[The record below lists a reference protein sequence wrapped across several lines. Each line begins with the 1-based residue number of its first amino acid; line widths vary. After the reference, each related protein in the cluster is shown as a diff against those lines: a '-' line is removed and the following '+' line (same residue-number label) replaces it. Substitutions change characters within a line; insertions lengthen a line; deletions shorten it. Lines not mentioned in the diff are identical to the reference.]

1 MYGLFFVASSDA
13 FAQLMIE
20 NRCDDS
26 GYLACHCAAVYETL
40 TFKYCRADSQV
51 KKHLTRVLS
60 MLQLQRREIA

>member
-1 MYGLFFVASSDA
+1 
-13 FAQLMIE
+13 MIE